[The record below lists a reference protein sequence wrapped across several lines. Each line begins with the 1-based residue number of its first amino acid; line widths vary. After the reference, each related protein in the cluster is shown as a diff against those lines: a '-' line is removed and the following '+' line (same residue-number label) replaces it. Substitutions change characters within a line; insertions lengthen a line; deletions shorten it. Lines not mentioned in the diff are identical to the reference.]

1 MKKIKQNI
9 IKWIIFFA
17 VYPIV
22 LISMEHFV
30 FQEEFN
36 RGLII
41 SAIIASIFTWFLI
54 LFLEKRRNR
63 NKKQ

>member
-1 MKKIKQNI
+1 MKKINQNVI
-9 IKWIIFFA
+9 RGFIFFA

-36 RGLII
+36 RALII

-54 LFLEKRRNR
+54 LFLEKWRNR
-63 NKKQ
+63 KKKQ